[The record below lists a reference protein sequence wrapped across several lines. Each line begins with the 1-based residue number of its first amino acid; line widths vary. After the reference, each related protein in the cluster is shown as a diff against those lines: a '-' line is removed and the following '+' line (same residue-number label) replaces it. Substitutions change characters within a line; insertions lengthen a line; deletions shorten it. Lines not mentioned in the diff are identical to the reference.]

1 MFMILLAILAFCL
14 LRCHSAHAVV
24 CGSANIP
31 LSSYVRLRG
40 VGMGE
45 VKWTEGFWAERF
57 NRYTSFH

>member
-31 LSSYVRLRG
+31 LSPYVKRG
-40 VGMGE
+40 NGGGE
-45 VKWTEGFWAERF
+45 MDRGILG
-57 NRYTSFH
+57 